1 MNKYDIRGEFWYPV
15 RAVLWWMLNT
25 DQTRNIQ
32 LLALHTS
39 QSKTVFLGGNFT
51 EQRRAILLQTNIVIQ
66 YIILAP

>member
-32 LLALHTS
+32 LLTLHTS
-39 QSKTVFLGGNFT
+39 QRKTFFLGDHFT
-51 EQRRAILLQTNIVIQ
+51 EQRRAILLQTNIIIQ

>member
-32 LLALHTS
+32 LLTLHTS
-39 QSKTVFLGGNFT
+39 QSKTFIGDHFT

-66 YIILAP
+66 YIFLAA